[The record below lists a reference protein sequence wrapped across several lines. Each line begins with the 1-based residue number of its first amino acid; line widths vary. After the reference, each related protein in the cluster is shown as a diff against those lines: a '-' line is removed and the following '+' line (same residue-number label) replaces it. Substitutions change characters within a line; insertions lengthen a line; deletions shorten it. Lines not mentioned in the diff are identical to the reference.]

1 MKNINIIIADTN
13 TEWRGTLIKAIN
25 FENGMNI
32 IGATDDGSELIEL
45 CRRFSPDI
53 VIMDMILASMDGV
66 EALTA
71 VKALDKSP
79 SVLVLS
85 SFASGKLAD
94 LAVKSGA
101 NYFMIKPC
109 KTAAVVERVRQMMN
123 EQSAESNAFEEDLRT
138 VVTEIMHEIGVPAHV
153 RGYQYLRDAIIMA
166 TENASVIKSVTKVLY
181 PTVAEHYDTTPSRVE
196 RAIRHAIE
204 TAWDRGDLDM
214 LRKYFGYTVSGA
226 KGKPTNSEFIAMIAD
241 RLCLKKGKQVTVGS
255 YSR

>member
-13 TEWRGTLIKAIN
+13 TDWRGTLIKALN
-25 FENGMNI
+25 RESGMNV

-45 CRRFSPDI
+45 CRRFSPDL
-53 VIMDMILASMDGV
+53 VIMDMILASMDGI
-66 EALTA
+66 EALTD
-71 VKALDKSP
+71 VKALSNAP

-94 LAVKSGA
+94 LAVKNGA

-109 KTAAVVERVRQMMN
+109 KTAAVLERVYQMMN
-123 EQSAESNAFEEDLRT
+123 EQSFDGTAEEDLRT

-166 TENASVIKSVTKVLY
+166 TENSNVIKSVTKVLY

-226 KGKPTNSEFIAMIAD
+226 KGKPTNSEFIAMISD
-241 RLCLKKGKQVTVGS
+241 RLCLKKGKQATIGS

>member
-13 TEWRGTLIKAIN
+13 IEWRGTLIKAIN
-25 FENGMNI
+25 SENGMNVI
-32 IGATDDGSELIEL
+32 SATDDGNELIEL
-45 CRRFSPDI
+45 CRRFSPDLI
-53 VIMDMILASMDGV
+53 IMDMILASTDGV
-66 EALTA
+66 EALAA
-71 VKALDKSP
+71 VKSMDKKP

-109 KTAAVVERVRQMMN
+109 KTAAVIERVRQMMDERSYEN
-123 EQSAESNAFEEDLRT
+123 SETQTDLRT

-166 TENASVIKSVTKVLY
+166 IEDANAINSVTKVLY

-214 LRKYFGYTVSGA
+214 LRKYFGYTVSGVR
-226 KGKPTNSEFIAMIAD
+226 GKPTNSEFIAMIAD
-241 RLCLKKGKQVTVGS
+241 RITLKKGMRATVGN
-255 YSR
+255 YTM